1 MQKISA
7 QSATYYP
14 SSKVKKSA
22 DSAIDLLKRKLM
34 EPLAEREKC
43 FQKRLFRTKSFPFN
57 SRLWKHTGFPT
68 AVIPRS
74 TGNFSV
80 LHIRIR

>member
-22 DSAIDLLKRKLM
+22 DNAIDLLKRIHNYIISQQ
-34 EPLAEREKC
+34 R
-43 FQKRLFRTKSFPFN
+43 
-57 SRLWKHTGFPT
+57 
-68 AVIPRS
+68 
-74 TGNFSV
+74 
-80 LHIRIR
+80 